1 MYNMALKTK
10 PATYDVE
17 GNGISARHASHLSCL
32 KQSKVDKGSAHT
44 GAGNETTFTVRALA
58 MSKGIGTKGYPL
70 GHR

>member
-1 MYNMALKTK
+1 MSRAMASL
-10 PATYDVE
+10 PDRRAIF
-17 GNGISARHASHLSCL
+17 GNNSCL